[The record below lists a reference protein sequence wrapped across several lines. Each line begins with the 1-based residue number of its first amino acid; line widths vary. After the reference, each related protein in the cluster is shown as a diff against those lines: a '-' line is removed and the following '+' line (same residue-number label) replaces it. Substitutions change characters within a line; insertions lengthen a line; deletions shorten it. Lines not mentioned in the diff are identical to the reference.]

1 MKKVLFLLL
10 ITNFIITHSQI
21 VSAQSLKINDQGYF
35 EKQGL
40 NVLVFSNQYNGMFFD
55 EKTAGIELIH
65 HGVRTSTGG
74 AIRLADTPEQWDLV
88 PIMTDRKVNKEKNS
102 IEVTLRYEEYDFNS
116 RIFATSKGE
125 GIEISVF
132 LDKPLPKE
140 LEKNAGFNL
149 EFLPSAYF
157 EKSFIVDGRFHIF
170 PRYPAGNTLAKPL
183 NERPKQIYGY
193 STFDDRQQGDFIKSL
208 PIDAGRKIVLAPDDP
223 KHLVNITSQD
233 ADLMFFDGRN
243 LAQNGWYIVRSLL
256 PSGKTGKVLTW
267 VLQPNTVNS
276 WIREPNI
283 GFSQVGYHTKQQKVS
298 IIELDKNDKP
308 LTKASLYR
316 VDNNGKSSEVFSGAV
331 KSWGNYLRYNYVKFD
346 FSAINTPGIYYIQ
359 YGNFKTNTFL
369 IDNNVYENIWHPT
382 LDVWFPVQM
391 DHMTVNEAYRVWHGE
406 PYKDDAIQAPINTT
420 HFDGYSQSDTTDTKF
435 KSYERIPGLGI
446 GGWFDAG
453 DFDIQTGSHNSVIM
467 SFVNTWENFKPL
479 RDETLIDKKTRY
491 VDIHRP
497 DNTPDMLQ
505 QIEHGTF
512 AMLAQAEN
520 IGHMARGIVAPVL
533 DQYHHL
539 GDASTITDGL
549 PYNPQLGPL
558 ENDGKSSGRVDDRW
572 VFTNLNPHLDI
583 QTATSLAGASRALRG
598 YNDDLSARALKES
611 KRLLSEALVL
621 LKNDTAR
628 NNTNRF
634 GRGGEMNTYLQLYVT
649 TGDKEFASKFEEML
663 WPALERNVSFGMQTA
678 LLAIPHMDASYKEKL
693 RPFVVKYK
701 ETLKQLEKDNPY
713 GVPIRLGGWGGSGSV
728 VDWATVN
735 YFANKNFPDII
746 DSEYVFKG
754 LNYIFGC
761 HPYSNLSFVASVG
774 TRSKKITYGNNRAD
788 FTFIAGGVA
797 PGLILLKPDFLE
809 NKDDWPF
816 LWGENECT
824 VGGCAGY
831 VLLGNAVQE
840 LAKEL

>member
-193 STFDDRQQGDFIKSL
+193 STFDDRQRGDFIKPL

-369 IDNNVYENIWHPT
+369 IDNNVYDNIWHPT

-512 AMLAQAEN
+512 ALLAQAEN

-693 RPFVVKYK
+693 RPFVVKFK
-701 ETLKQLEKDNPY
+701 ETLKQLEKDNPF

>member
-10 ITNFIITHSQI
+10 ITNFIIIHSQI

-116 RIFATSKGE
+116 RIVATSKGE

-157 EKSFIVDGRFHIF
+157 EKSFIVDGRFHNF

-193 STFDDRQQGDFIKSL
+193 STFDDRQRGDFIKPL

-223 KHLVNITSQD
+223 KHLVSITSQD

-298 IIELDKNDKP
+298 VIELDKNDKP
-308 LTKASLYR
+308 FTKASLYR
-316 VDNNGKSSEVFSGAV
+316 VDNNGKASEVFSGAV
-331 KSWGNYLRYNYVKFD
+331 KSWGNYLRYHYVKFV

-369 IDNNVYENIWHPT
+369 IDNNVYDNIWHPT
-382 LDVWFPVQM
+382 MDVWFPVQM

-406 PYKDDAIQAPINTT
+406 PYKDDAIQAPLNVT
-420 HFDGYSQSDTTDTKF
+420 HFDGYSQSDTTDTKY
-435 KSYERIPGLGI
+435 KPYERIPGLKI

-479 RDETLIDKKTRY
+479 RDQTLIDKKTRY

-512 AMLAQAEN
+512 ALLAQAEN

-572 VFTNLNPHLDI
+572 VFTNRNPHLDI

-831 VLLGNAVQE
+831 VLLGIAVQE